1 MLQKCG
7 SCYEKKVE
15 DQKMNIK
22 DNRRYKDTTERIV
35 RAVYYFLL
43 SEHKPLNRITVREI
57 CERAQINRSSFY
69 AHFQD
74 VPDVMEQ
81 VEKRMAEGLTESFL
95 YQLEQRASILNCFR
109 ALFEYIREYRE
120 FYNIYLNQTR
130 NVGAIGVA
138 WDMLSDYLQKVDYR
152 KFGFES
158 EEEMRYQG
166 DFFLHGLTAMLRRW
180 VSNGCAE
187 TPDELCDFLIHHY
200 RMDMNLFRWNK
211 VQQTDQ
217 TQ

>member
-1 MLQKCG
+1 
-7 SCYEKKVE
+7 
-15 DQKMNIK
+15 MNTK
-22 DNRRYKDTTERIV
+22 ENRRYKDTTERIV
-35 RAVYYFLL
+35 RAVYFFLL

-74 VPDVMEQ
+74 VPDVVEQ
-81 VEKRMAEGLTESFL
+81 VEKNMARGLTESFL
-95 YQLEQRASILNCFR
+95 QQLQQKSDMLTCFK
-109 ALFEYIREYRE
+109 ALFEYIREYRQ

-138 WDMLSDYLQKVDYR
+138 WDLLSDYLQKADYR

-166 DFFLHGLTAMLRRW
+166 DFFLYGLTAMLRRW
-180 VSNGCAE
+180 VSNGCTE
-187 TPDELCDFLIHHY
+187 TPDELCDFLVHHY
-200 RMDMNLFRWNK
+200 QMDMNLFRWDQP
-211 VQQTDQ
+211 QQTDQ